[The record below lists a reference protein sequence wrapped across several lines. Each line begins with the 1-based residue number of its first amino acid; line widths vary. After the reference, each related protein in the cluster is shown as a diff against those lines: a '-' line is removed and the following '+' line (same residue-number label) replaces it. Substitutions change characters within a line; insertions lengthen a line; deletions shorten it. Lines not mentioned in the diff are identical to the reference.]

1 MSCHRAHYTGR
12 LASTGAK
19 FDSSYDR
26 GRPLSFKIGV
36 REVIQ
41 GWDLG
46 ILGTPD
52 GSIPPMKEG
61 GKRRLVIPS
70 GAVLLIGVLVYQHN
84 NVTELAYGERGAG
97 RGLIPGGAVLEFD
110 VELVPRK

>member
-1 MSCHRAHYTGR
+1 MCQ
-12 LASTGAK
+12 LAVFTSLTQLAVFTSLTQLAVFTSLTRK
-19 FDSSYDR
+19 
-26 GRPLSFKIGV
+26 KQIGV

-70 GAVLLIGVLVYQHN
+70 GMATLPVKKL
-84 NVTELAYGERGAG
+84 
-97 RGLIPGGAVLEFD
+97 
-110 VELVPRK
+110 